1 MIKFPIIK
9 PLSPTSDL
17 DKISPKTI
25 STISS
30 RQAMRIKKEIQLGNY
45 WLIQFHILQTNITRI
60 VWQTVKRIT
69 NKILV
74 VKG

>member
-30 RQAMRIKKEIQLGNY
+30 RQAMRIKKKIQLGNY
-45 WLIQFHILQTNITRI
+45 WLIQFHILQTNIT
-60 VWQTVKRIT
+60 
-69 NKILV
+69 
-74 VKG
+74 